1 MCSNIIIIIY
11 TIVMNSNASSS
22 SIQLS
27 YVGVCKRIKATSGDV
42 VIDRANGSIMVIPEG
57 HVWLA
62 GDNVYN
68 SSDSRMYGPMPIGML
83 QGRVFFKFGLYP
95 FHASSIDHIV
105 LKDKYHGM
113 KYEQQDPNKQ
123 CYYVSKDRNIT
134 VHNDHDSIDHHL
146 QQQQQHNVVPNRMR
160 NKVNNTSSIKNDCNS
175 NSDDIKSDD
184 SSDLSNDTTNRHIAP
199 NVVEK
204 ILKP

>member
-1 MCSNIIIIIY
+1 
-11 TIVMNSNASSS
+11 
-22 SIQLS
+22 
-27 YVGVCKRIKATSGDV
+27 
-42 VIDRANGSIMVIPEG
+42 MVIPEG

-83 QGRVFFKFGLYP
+83 QGRVFFKLGLYP

-134 VHNDHDSIDHHL
+134 VHNDHDNIDNHSQKQR
-146 QQQQQHNVVPNRMR
+146 QQQQQNNFVPNSMR
-160 NKVNNTSSIKNDCNS
+160 SKVNNTAPVGSQGTHVSYHTSSINNDCNR
-175 NSDDIKSDD
+175 NNDNIKSDD
-184 SSDLSNDTTNRHIAP
+184 SSDLSNGTSDRHISP

>member
-1 MCSNIIIIIY
+1 
-11 TIVMNSNASSS
+11 
-22 SIQLS
+22 
-27 YVGVCKRIKATSGDV
+27 
-42 VIDRANGSIMVIPEG
+42 MVIPEG

-83 QGRVFFKFGLYP
+83 QGRVFFKLGLYP

-134 VHNDHDSIDHHL
+134 VHNDHDDIGNHSQK
-146 QQQQQHNVVPNRMR
+146 QQQQNNFVPNSMR
-160 NKVNNTSSIKNDCNS
+160 NKVNNTAPVGSQGTHVSYHTSSTNNDCNR
-175 NSDDIKSDD
+175 NNDNIKSDD
-184 SSDLSNDTTNRHIAP
+184 SSDLSNGTSDRHISP

>member
-1 MCSNIIIIIY
+1 
-11 TIVMNSNASSS
+11 
-22 SIQLS
+22 
-27 YVGVCKRIKATSGDV
+27 
-42 VIDRANGSIMVIPEG
+42 MVIPEG

-95 FHASSIDHIV
+95 IHASSIDHIV

-134 VHNDHDSIDHHL
+134 VHNDHDNINHHL
-146 QQQQQHNVVPNRMR
+146 QQQKQQQHQQNFVPNSMR
-160 NKVNNTSSIKNDCNS
+160 NKDNNIAPVGSQGTHVSYNTSNTKNDCNS

-184 SSDLSNDTTNRHIAP
+184 NYNLSNNTSDRRNISS
-199 NVVEK
+199 NVVDK

>member
-1 MCSNIIIIIY
+1 
-11 TIVMNSNASSS
+11 
-22 SIQLS
+22 
-27 YVGVCKRIKATSGDV
+27 
-42 VIDRANGSIMVIPEG
+42 MVIPEG

-134 VHNDHDSIDHHL
+134 VHNDHDSINHHL
-146 QQQQQHNVVPNRMR
+146 QQQQQQQHNVVPNRMR
-160 NKVNNTSSIKNDCNS
+160 NKVNNTSSIKNDCNN

-184 SSDLSNDTTNRHIAP
+184 SSDLSNDTTNRHISTDI
-199 NVVEK
+199 VEK